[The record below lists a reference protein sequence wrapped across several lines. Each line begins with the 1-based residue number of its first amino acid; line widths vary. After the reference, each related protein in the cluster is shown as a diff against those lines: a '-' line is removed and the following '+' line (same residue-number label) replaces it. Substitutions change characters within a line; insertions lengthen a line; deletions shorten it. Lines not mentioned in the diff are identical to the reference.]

1 MTGDKR
7 EGQVRGPRDRSV
19 LIASYLEPDYVEQI
33 RRVDGIRII
42 YEPALLPPPTYP
54 CDHHFG
60 SIRRSPEEEKRW
72 RGHLRDAE
80 VMFDF
85 DYTNL
90 GHLAELI
97 PNVRWIQATSAGIG
111 SMLVRTSLIHT
122 PITFTTASGIHG
134 VPLAEF
140 VVMALLWFAKGGPQ
154 MAQDQAARRWQRTCA
169 RELRGSTVG
178 IVGLGGVGREVAR
191 TCRALGLRVVATKRT
206 VAGAHDDAVDALWPT
221 SQLATLLQEADAL
234 VLACPLTPETE
245 RLIGRAELAMM
256 KPGAILV
263 NIARGAVVD
272 EPALIEALSSGHLG
286 GAALD
291 VAAKEPL
298 PQDSPLWGLPNVLIS
313 PHSASTVTV
322 ENARLTDLFCD
333 NLRRYLR
340 GEPLRNTF
348 DRARLY

>member
-1 MTGDKR
+1 
-7 EGQVRGPRDRSV
+7 
-19 LIASYLEPDYVEQI
+19 LIASYLEPEHVAQI
-33 RRVDGIRII
+33 RRVDGIRVI
-42 YEPALLPPPTYP
+42 YDPALLPPPTYP

-60 SIRRSPEEEKRW
+60 WIQRSPEEEGRW
-72 RGHLRDAE
+72 RGYLREAD

-90 GHLAELI
+90 DHLADLI
-97 PNVRWIQATSAGIG
+97 PNVKWIQATSAGIG
-111 SMLVRTSLIHT
+111 PMLVRTGLIHT

-140 VVMALLWFAKGGPQ
+140 VVMALLWFAKGGPG
-154 MAQDQAARRWQRTCA
+154 MARDQAARRWQRTCG

-191 TCRALGLRVVATKRT
+191 TCRALGLRVIATKRT
-206 VAGAHDDAVDALWPT
+206 VAGSRDDAVDALWPA
-221 SQLATLLQEADAL
+221 SQLTLLLKEADAL

-245 RLIGRAELAMM
+245 RLIGRAELGMM
-256 KPGAILV
+256 KPGAIV
-263 NIARGAVVD
+263 INIARGAVVD
-272 EPALIEALSSGHLG
+272 EPALIEALRSGHLG

-298 PQDSPLWGLPNVLIS
+298 PQDSSLWALPNVLIS

-322 ENARLTDLFCD
+322 ENARLTELFCE
-333 NLRRYLR
+333 NLTRYLR

-348 DRARLY
+348 DRGRRY

>member
-1 MTGDKR
+1 VQD
-7 EGQVRGPRDRSV
+7 VRDRSL
-19 LIASYLEPDYVEQI
+19 LIASYLEPHHVEQI
-33 RRVDGIRII
+33 ARVGGMRVI
-42 YEPALLPPPTYP
+42 YDPALLPRPTYP

-60 SIRRSPEEEKRW
+60 SIQRNADEEERW
-72 RGHLRDAE
+72 RGYLRDAE

-85 DYTNL
+85 DYTHL
-90 GHLAELI
+90 DHLADLI

-111 SMLVRTSLIHT
+111 PMLVRTGLIHT

-140 VVMALLWFAKGGPQ
+140 VAMALLWFAKGGPR

-191 TCRALGLRVVATKRT
+191 TCRALGLRVIATKRT
-206 VAGAHDDAVDALWPT
+206 VAGTRDDSVD
-221 SQLATLLQEADAL
+221 TLLPVSHLGTLLNEADAL
-234 VLACPLTPETE
+234 VLACPLTPETD

-256 KPGAILV
+256 KPGAILI

-272 EPALIEALSSGHLG
+272 EPALIEALRSGHLG

-298 PQDSPLWGLPNVLIS
+298 PQDSPLWALPNVLVS
-313 PHSASTVTV
+313 PHSASTVTI
-322 ENARLTDLFCD
+322 ENARLTELFCE
-333 NLRRYLR
+333 NLRRYLS
-340 GEPLRNTF
+340 GGPLRNTF

>member
-1 MTGDKR
+1 M
-7 EGQVRGPRDRSV
+7 PSSDRRV
-19 LIASYLEPDYVEQI
+19 LIASYLERECVEQI
-33 RRVDGIRII
+33 GLIDGIRVT
-42 YEPALLPPPTYP
+42 YDPALLPPPTYP

-60 SIRRSPEEEKRW
+60 SIQRTPDEEERW
-72 RGHLRDAE
+72 RGYLREAE

-90 GHLAELI
+90 NHLADLI

-111 SMLVRTSLIHT
+111 PMLVRTGLIRT
-122 PITFTTASGIHG
+122 SITFTTASGVHG

-154 MAQDQAARRWQRTCA
+154 MVRDQAARRWQRTCA

-178 IVGLGGVGREVAR
+178 IVGFGGVGREVAR
-191 TCRALGLRVVATKRT
+191 TCHAMGLRVIAARRT
-206 VAGAHDDAVDALWPT
+206 MADGRDDAVDALWPM
-221 SQLATLLQEADAL
+221 SQLTTLLKEAHAL

-256 KPGAILV
+256 KPGALLI

-272 EPALIEALSSGHLG
+272 ESALIDALQSGHLG

-298 PQDSPLWGLPNVLIS
+298 PQDNPLWGLPNVLIS
-313 PHSASTVTV
+313 PHSASTVTL
-322 ENARLTDLFCD
+322 ENARLTELFCE

-348 DRARLY
+348 DRSRLY